1 MATRPEGC
9 RDETP
14 TQLPRMACIAAVV
27 AAANGFP
34 AGYLIDAG
42 LAVVAAVLAALL
54 IRRGSRPVGGKSVP

>member
-1 MATRPEGC
+1 
-9 RDETP
+9 
-14 TQLPRMACIAAVV
+14 MACIAAVV

-54 IRRGSRPVGGKSVP
+54 IRRGSRPVGGKSTS